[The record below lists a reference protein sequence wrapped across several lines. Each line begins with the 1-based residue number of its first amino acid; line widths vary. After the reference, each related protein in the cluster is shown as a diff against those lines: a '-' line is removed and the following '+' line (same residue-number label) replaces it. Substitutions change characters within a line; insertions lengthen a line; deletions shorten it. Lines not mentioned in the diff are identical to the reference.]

1 MKKLII
7 ALTVSTFVLAG
18 AFAGDSKD
26 KGACCDKTTAS
37 AGAKGACCDKT
48 KVSASADLKGAC
60 CDKDKT
66 TASAKTAGACCSEGG
81 DMKSACSKTPS
92 KSVAMSPK
100 AAAIAAK

>member
-26 KGACCDKTTAS
+26 KGACCDKAKTTAS

-48 KVSASADLKGAC
+48 KVSASADVKGAC

-66 TASAKTAGACCSEGG
+66 TASAKTTGACCGE
-81 DMKSACSKTPS
+81 KTACGKTPS

-100 AAAIAAK
+100 AAAMASK